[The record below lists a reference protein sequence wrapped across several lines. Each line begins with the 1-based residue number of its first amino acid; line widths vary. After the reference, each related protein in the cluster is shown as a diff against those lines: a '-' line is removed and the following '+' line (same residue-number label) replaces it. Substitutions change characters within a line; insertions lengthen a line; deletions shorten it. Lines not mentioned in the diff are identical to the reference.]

1 MLARTH
7 FVLALFFILFF
18 FLDVQGPVIFFSVFL
33 LASIIPDIDTP
44 FSKVGKIK
52 LFRILNFFTKHR
64 GIIHSLTFMFFISSF
79 FLFFKNS
86 FWLAFVLG
94 YSSHLILDC
103 FTVQG
108 VRLFYP
114 FKLKIKGFVK
124 TNGLI
129 ENLLFTFLFLTD
141 LFLIIRLIFRFWG

>member
-7 FVLALFFILFF
+7 IVFALFFVLLLFSEIQNF
-18 FLDVQGPVIFFSVFL
+18 IIFLSVFL

-44 FSKVGKIK
+44 FSKIGKIK

-64 GIIHSLTFMFFISSF
+64 GIIHSFIFLIFISCF
-79 FLFFKNS
+79 LLFFKNNI
-86 FWLAFVLG
+86 WLAFVLG

-114 FKLKIKGFVK
+114 FKLKVKGFVK

-129 ENLLFTFLFLTD
+129 ENLLFSILFFID
-141 LFLIIRLIFRFWG
+141 LFLSIKLIVAL